1 MPGGDEKKTKWVA
14 QGAFDLMQ
22 WRSGDGGHVADG
34 TVTDKRSMSGGKA
47 GVTAEAS
54 KSGDAY
60 TVTFTRKLAGG
71 VEMSPGKKVPFGI
84 GIHADNAGGRFHHV
98 SLEYTL
104 GIGTDG
110 DVKAVKQ

>member
-1 MPGGDEKKTKWVA
+1 MTETPWWDAHRHADRRPLLLARNRIQRAIRRWLEK
-14 QGAFDLMQ
+14 DLQRFVGQPNSPLVRAEVSKIM
-22 WRSGDGGHVADG
+22 
-34 TVTDKRSMSGGKA
+34 MGK
-47 GVTAEAS
+47 
-54 KSGDAY
+54 
-60 TVTFTRKLAGG
+60 L
-71 VEMSPGKKVPFGI
+71 GI